1 MNKPSINWFGG
12 MLVTRSLLEWSK
24 AGIEDEN
31 PDSFVSKMSRFNLI
45 QRSLLVTQVLN
56 AMGPTLSAA
65 QIIQAGG
72 KGFFTSVSAEALA
85 SKLADCV
92 EALRKGGIYKFR
104 VAEFG
109 SLEFGQESKS
119 ESLPD
124 AAD

>member
-1 MNKPSINWFGG
+1 MN
-12 MLVTRSLLEWSK
+12 
-24 AGIEDEN
+24 
-31 PDSFVSKMSRFNLI
+31 RFNLI
-45 QRSLLVTQVLN
+45 QRSLFITQVLN

-65 QIIQAGG
+65 QIIQADG

-92 EALRKGGIYKFR
+92 DALGKGGIYKFR